1 MKIVPIFQD
10 EAFAFIEQHHRHHK
24 KPVGTVFQIA
34 AEHEGKIV
42 GVATVGRPVSR
53 HLDKGW
59 TLEVTRLCTDGTR
72 NACSKLYSACWR
84 VSKELGYKRLITY
97 ILDSETGT
105 SLKASN
111 WKLVGQR
118 GGRSWSVPSRPR
130 VDKHPTQKKLLFMIE
145 GAKMEINYES

>member
-72 NACSKLYSACWR
+72 NACSKLYSAC
-84 VSKELGYKRLITY
+84 
-97 ILDSETGT
+97 
-105 SLKASN
+105 
-111 WKLVGQR
+111 
-118 GGRSWSVPSRPR
+118 
-130 VDKHPTQKKLLFMIE
+130 
-145 GAKMEINYES
+145 